1 MRTRV
6 ERRVV
11 VTGLGLVK
19 PLATGVGRS
28 WERLL
33 RGDTAV
39 ARCTRLPLDRLDRL
53 PCQIAAEVARGTDD
67 GQFDLE
73 RWVPSELRRHTRP
86 FVHYALAAGAE
97 ALEDAAWV
105 SRDASAEGLR
115 RGDRAGVSV
124 GTGMVDLEAVAQ
136 AQERLAQS
144 YRKLSPF
151 FIPSILGNMPAGH
164 LSIQHGLRGP
174 NHAPTTACT
183 TGAHAI
189 GDAANLIRFGSAD
202 MMLAGA
208 TEASI
213 HELALA
219 GFGRAQALATGYNG
233 VPSDGPADGQAE
245 AGQGQPWEASRPF
258 SAGRSGFVMGEG
270 AGMMVLEDYDSAIAR
285 GLTDDDIYAEFR
297 GYGSSGDAFHITS
310 PASDG
315 SGAVRYACYP
325 MF

>member
-11 VTGLGLVK
+11 VTGLGLVT

-39 ARCTRLPLDRLDRL
+39 ARCTRLPLERLARL
-53 PCQIAAEVARGTDD
+53 PCQIAAEVTHGSDE

-73 RWVPSELRRHTRP
+73 RWVPPELRRHTRP
-86 FVHYALAAGAE
+86 FVHYALAAG
-97 ALEDAAWV
+97 DAGWPGAD
-105 SRDASAEGLR
+105 SASAEGLA

-136 AQERLAQS
+136 AQERLSQS

-183 TGAHAI
+183 YSGQQACH
-189 GDAANLIRFGSAD
+189 NLSQAGIIYDKVLQVTPVSGSISEKVASLLPAQVP
-202 MMLAGA
+202 LAPMRSA
-208 TEASI
+208 TPRI
-213 HELALA
+213 
-219 GFGRAQALATGYNG
+219 
-233 VPSDGPADGQAE
+233 
-245 AGQGQPWEASRPF
+245 
-258 SAGRSGFVMGEG
+258 
-270 AGMMVLEDYDSAIAR
+270 
-285 GLTDDDIYAEFR
+285 
-297 GYGSSGDAFHITS
+297 
-310 PASDG
+310 
-315 SGAVRYACYP
+315 
-325 MF
+325 